1 MFEAGTVVVIPF
13 PYSDLSAAKKR
24 PVLMLTQPDARGD
37 FVGMPLTSQPQP
49 LPALK
54 LEAGPLPLGGTL
66 PLTSWVKTDTVYS
79 LRETEVIKT
88 IGRVTDESRT
98 YCVQHLCRYLNK
110 GQ

>member
-13 PYSDLSAAKKR
+13 PYSDFSATKKR

-88 IGRVTDESRT
+88 FGRVTDESRT

>member
-1 MFEAGTVVVIPF
+1 MFEAGTVVLIPF
-13 PYSDLSAAKKR
+13 PYSDLSAVKKR
-24 PVLMLTQPDARGD
+24 PVLMLTQPDAQGD

-49 LPALK
+49 LPALR
-54 LEAGPLPLGGTL
+54 LDAGPLPHGGTL

-79 LRETEVIKT
+79 LSEGEVIKT